1 MLKISLDID
10 GTICDWWGA
19 YLNKFGIPKTDT
31 EITKNVR
38 NKLTKDKKFWLDLPI
53 IRYPNFIPRQYTTAR
68 LIHKTWT
75 KEYLKNNNFPNA
87 SVYQIPGYNLSKASK
102 LRMGKCDVHVDDS
115 INVFI
120 DLNLK
125 GIPCLLINSEHNRQW
140 GPVGRI
146 FSLEKEEI
154 EDSYLLFK
162 NTLFD
167 YFKDLVNDY
176 RREIFKQ
183 Y

>member
-1 MLKISLDID
+1 MKLRIGLDLD
-10 GTICDWWGA
+10 DTICDFIGP
-19 YLNKFGIPKTDT
+19 YFNRFGTPKKDN
-31 EITKNVR
+31 EITKNVSR
-38 NKLTKDKKFWLDLPI
+38 ILINDKDFWMNLPI
-53 IRYPNFIPRQYTTAR
+53 IHNPNFTPTLYCTKRVHSKIWSKQFLIKNRIPLAP
-68 LIHKTWT
+68 I
-75 KEYLKNNNFPNA
+75 
-87 SVYQIPGYNLSKASK
+87 YQVICQIASKAPRIK
-102 LRMGKCDVHVDDS
+102 GRIDVFVDDS
-115 INVFI
+115 ISNFI
-120 DLNLK
+120 DLNLH
-125 GIPCLLINSEHNRQW
+125 GVPCLLIDREHNRQW